1 MKRSRLL
8 QIIKEEV
15 SIYMTEY
22 GSENMYY
29 NSPGGFESMT
39 KTPYSDV
46 IRFDDKEKWQIT
58 AQQMGAVVMDR
69 GDDWAAIMPN
79 QDLLGT
85 FSKMNGNGTLSIS

>member
-15 SIYMTEY
+15 SSYIAEY
-22 GSENMYY
+22 GAENLYY
-29 NSPGGFESMT
+29 NSPGGFESMA
-39 KTPYSDV
+39 KTPYTN
-46 IRFDDKEKWQIT
+46 ILHFDNKDKWQVT